1 LIGQARFVRAL
12 MHFKLSQLFGKQLKQ
27 DPTGNSL
34 SVPVV
39 LEPYDGNVQDQ
50 KIL

>member
-12 MHFKLSQLFGKQLKQ
+12 MHFKLSQLFGKQQ

-39 LEPYDGNVQDQ
+39 LEPYDGNVQRQ
-50 KIL
+50 